1 MRTNFRYCF
10 LSVLLMTS
18 LMAYAERTSIS
29 HDFADMVSKSQL
41 TATNS
46 NKTITT
52 ADMIYTCVGTNA
64 VFAKD
69 HFYNSK
75 WSIKLLDRNDKVT
88 TTLIDELCEIDIVHC
103 PEDKPCENIKIYVS
117 NDSIEWGDP
126 LSGSQITYDKGS
138 INATVPRDSYYVRI
152 LNNSTT
158 DVSLIGIVYYQDHCP
173 GCFLFKP

>member
-18 LMAYAERTSIS
+18 LMAYAERTPID
-29 HDFADMVSKSQL
+29 HDFNAIVSTLSF
-41 TATNS
+41 ANY
-46 NKTITT
+46 NKIITS

-64 VFAKD
+64 AFAKD
-69 HFYNSK
+69 HLYNSK
-75 WSIKLLDRNDKVT
+75 WSIKLPDRNDKVT
-88 TTLIDELCEIDIVHC
+88 TTLIDELDAINIVHY

-126 LSGSQITYDKGS
+126 LSGSQITYNSGT
-138 INATVPRDSYYVRI
+138 IEATVPRDSYYVRI
-152 LNNSTT
+152 VNSGSSKP
-158 DVSLIGIVYYQDHCP
+158 VSLIEIIYYQDHCP